1 MNEKPL
7 VGYSDLPKF
16 ISSHLS
22 AKLSIDPSLRLT
34 ITALEEGLS
43 VLAGPMVDVEHDSQ
57 NLTIDILLLA
67 PEITDRNS
75 FCVVEHFTPL
85 KFNIS
90 GKCFSGPVQ
99 HTNLALI
106 NCPNSRQVV
115 SLEGLDRCFSSE
127 VGFLCPKN
135 VLKSVSS
142 LQWLG
147 FAWNP
152 NLKLSFPRNHEV
164 APDCDHIHPLI
175 HLGGRYFLS
184 TTSGTLTLSSG
195 ELDVS
200 PLAVYNFPCNV
211 SFIGMKTSLGTCPQR
226 LLVSL
231 PLFSTDMITYVQW
244 DPSSDDLTPLD
255 LHQESLTI
263 PPPIKINRTVIDNF
277 DELFQRYDGQLSDTL
292 QKADS
297 LIDQIEE
304 TTISSYVEYIA
315 FIALGLSVTNF
326 IVFCIVCRCIF
337 RLFGRRAVHT
347 PPPPL
352 QAPVSN
358 NLQRKVC
365 GHCSK
370 PVKNDR
376 RRKAASKQCRD
387 PQRFGTE
394 EQ

>member
-1 MNEKPL
+1 M
-7 VGYSDLPKF
+7 
-16 ISSHLS
+16 
-22 AKLSIDPSLRLT
+22 
-34 ITALEEGLS
+34 
-43 VLAGPMVDVEHDSQ
+43 MV
-57 NLTIDILLLA
+57 NLNIDILLLA
-67 PEITDRNS
+67 PELMDKNS
-75 FCVVEHFTPL
+75 FCVIEHLTPH
-85 KFNIS
+85 KFNLS

-99 HTNLALI
+99 HTNLALM
-106 NCPNSRQVV
+106 NCPNSRPVV

-175 HLGGRYFLS
+175 HLGGRYFLL

-200 PLAVYNFPCNV
+200 PLAVYNFLCNV
-211 SFIGMKTSLGTCPQR
+211 SFIRMKRSLGTCPQR

-244 DPSSDDLTPLD
+244 DPNSDDVTPLD
-255 LHQESLTI
+255 LHQESPTI
-263 PPPIKINRTVIDNF
+263 QPPIKINRTVIDNF
-277 DELFQRYDGQLSDTL
+277 DQLFQRYDGQLSDTL

-337 RLFGRRAVHT
+337 RIFGRRATHT

-370 PVKNDR
+370 PIKNDSR
-376 RRKAASKQCRD
+376 KKAANKQCCD
-387 PQRFGTE
+387 PR
-394 EQ
+394 

>member
-1 MNEKPL
+1 M
-7 VGYSDLPKF
+7 
-16 ISSHLS
+16 
-22 AKLSIDPSLRLT
+22 
-34 ITALEEGLS
+34 
-43 VLAGPMVDVEHDSQ
+43 
-57 NLTIDILLLA
+57 
-67 PEITDRNS
+67 
-75 FCVVEHFTPL
+75 
-85 KFNIS
+85 
-90 GKCFSGPVQ
+90 
-99 HTNLALI
+99 
-106 NCPNSRQVV
+106 

-152 NLKLSFPRNHEV
+152 NLKLSFPRNHEA

-184 TTSGTLTLSSG
+184 TTSGTLTLNSG

-231 PLFSTDMITYVQW
+231 PLFSTDMITYIQW

-304 TTISSYVEYIA
+304 TTISSYVKYIA
-315 FIALGLSVTNF
+315 FNALGLSVTNF
-326 IVFCIVCRCIF
+326 IIFCIVCRCIF
-337 RLFGRRAVHT
+337 RIFGRRAAHM

-352 QAPVSN
+352 QAPISN
-358 NLQRKVC
+358 NLQCKVC
-365 GHCSK
+365 SHCSK
-370 PVKNDR
+370 PIKNDR
-376 RRKAASKQCRD
+376 RKKAASKQCHD
-387 PQRFGTE
+387 PRQFGAK

>member
-1 MNEKPL
+1 MFVAFPVYECRFWF
-7 VGYSDLPKF
+7 YC
-16 ISSHLS
+16 
-22 AKLSIDPSLRLT
+22 LRFWVFGKS
-34 ITALEEGLS
+34 GLCWTWWS
-43 VLAGPMVDVEHDSQ
+43 EFDYWS
-57 NLTIDILLLA
+57 
-67 PEITDRNS
+67 PEITDKDS
-75 FCVVEHFTPL
+75 FCVVEHLTPL

-184 TTSGTLTLSSG
+184 TTSGTLTLNSG

-211 SFIGMKTSLGTCPQR
+211 SFIGMKTSLGTCPQT
-226 LLVSL
+226 LTESL
-231 PLFSTDMITYVQW
+231 PLFSTVCSVGSGLRWSHPTGLA
-244 DPSSDDLTPLD
+244 SR
-255 LHQESLTI
+255 I
-263 PPPIKINRTVIDNF
+263 PDHPTA
-277 DELFQRYDGQLSDTL
+277 Y
-292 QKADS
+292 
-297 LIDQIEE
+297 
-304 TTISSYVEYIA
+304 
-315 FIALGLSVTNF
+315 
-326 IVFCIVCRCIF
+326 
-337 RLFGRRAVHT
+337 
-347 PPPPL
+347 
-352 QAPVSN
+352 
-358 NLQRKVC
+358 
-365 GHCSK
+365 
-370 PVKNDR
+370 
-376 RRKAASKQCRD
+376 
-387 PQRFGTE
+387 
-394 EQ
+394 